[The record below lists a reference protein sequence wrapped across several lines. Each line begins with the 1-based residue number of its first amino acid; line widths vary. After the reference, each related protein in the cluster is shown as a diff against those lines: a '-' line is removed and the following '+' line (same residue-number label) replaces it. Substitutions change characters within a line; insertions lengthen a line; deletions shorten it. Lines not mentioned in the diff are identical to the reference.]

1 MGFEPRPV
9 LTVKPRLFLWLGYFH
24 GYVMLLADNQE
35 MERRLKQALRKEG
48 DKKKGK
54 KEEIE
59 NGGEEHK

>member
-1 MGFEPRPV
+1 
-9 LTVKPRLFLWLGYFH
+9 
-24 GYVMLLADNQE
+24 MLLADNQE